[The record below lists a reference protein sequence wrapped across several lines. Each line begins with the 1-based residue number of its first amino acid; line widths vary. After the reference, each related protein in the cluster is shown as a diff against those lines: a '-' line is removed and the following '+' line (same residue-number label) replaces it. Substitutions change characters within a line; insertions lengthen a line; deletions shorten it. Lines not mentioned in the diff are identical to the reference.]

1 MHILMQ
7 TPIAVTVTAA
17 DRASMESRLDGAVD
31 LVRTEA
37 LKERRRGIL
46 VTRHDYRSF
55 TVALSDKVPFGM
67 TREHQEW

>member
-17 DRASMESRLDGAVD
+17 DRASMESRLDDAVD

-37 LKERRRGIL
+37 LKERSRGIL

-55 TVALSDKVPFGM
+55 TVILSDKVPFGL